1 MARKRMID
9 PSIWTDEGMA
19 ELTPR
24 QQLLYIGFFSNAD
37 DDGRLKAS
45 PAALRLILPTLYS
58 AVPTGEIAEDIDA
71 VVGAM
76 RQLIRYEVD
85 GRTYIA
91 FRNYRQWQRIDKPS
105 ASILPGP
112 PDEQEDSTIIRR
124 SFDEPSESHSVAIT
138 PSRKEEKGREEK
150 GVEEKETPPTPQGA
164 REPTP
169 LRQRDLSPKAQELFD
184 RFWRAY
190 PRRQAKAEAVRWWQ
204 RARPDPE
211 IVAAMLDA
219 IARQLQGGEWQKE
232 AGRFIPM
239 PATWLNQRR
248 WEDETVIPHARPS
261 NHPAVAAQRRVI
273 D

>member
-24 QQLLYIGFFSNAD
+24 QQLLYIGLFSNAD
-37 DDGRLKAS
+37 DEGRLKAS
-45 PAALRLILPTLYS
+45 PAALRLTLPTLYS
-58 AVPTGEIAEDIDA
+58 AVPTAEIAEDTAA

-76 RQLIRYEVD
+76 RRLIRYEVD

-105 ASILPGP
+105 ASILPEP
-112 PDEQEDSTIIRR
+112 PEEQEDSTSVRR
-124 SFDEPSESHSVAIT
+124 AFDDSSVSDRVAIT
-138 PSRKEEKGREEK
+138 PSRKEEKGREEN
-150 GVEEKETPPTPQGA
+150 GEEEKDTPPTPQGA
-164 REPTP
+164 RVPTP
-169 LRQRDLSPKAQELFD
+169 LRQRDLSAQAQEQFE
-184 RFWRAY
+184 RFWRSY
-190 PRRQAKAEAVRWWQ
+190 PKRQAKAEALRWWQ
-204 RARPDPE
+204 RTRPDPA
-211 IVAAMLDA
+211 IVTAMLDA

-232 AGRFIPM
+232 GGRFIPM

-248 WEDETVIPHARPS
+248 WEDETVLPHALPS

>member
-19 ELTPR
+19 DLTPR
-24 QQLLYIGFFSNAD
+24 QQLLYIGLFSNAD
-37 DDGRLKAS
+37 DEGRMKAS
-45 PAALRLILPTLYS
+45 PAALRLTLPTLYS
-58 AVPTGEIAEDIDA
+58 AVPTAEIAEDTAA

-76 RQLIRYEVD
+76 RRLIRYEVD

-105 ASILPGP
+105 ASILPEP
-112 PDEQEDSTIIRR
+112 PEEREDSM
-124 SFDEPSESHSVAIT
+124 SVPGVFDDSSESERVAFT
-138 PSRKEEKGREEK
+138 PSIEEVKLREER
-150 GVEEKETPPTPQGA
+150 GEETPPTPQGA

-169 LRQRDLSPKAQELFD
+169 LRRREMPEAQQEQFD

-190 PRRQAKAEAVRWWQ
+190 PRRQAKAEALRWWQ

-211 IVAAMLDA
+211 IVTAMLDG

-232 AGRFIPM
+232 GGRFIPM

-248 WEDETVIPHARPS
+248 WEDETVIPHALPS